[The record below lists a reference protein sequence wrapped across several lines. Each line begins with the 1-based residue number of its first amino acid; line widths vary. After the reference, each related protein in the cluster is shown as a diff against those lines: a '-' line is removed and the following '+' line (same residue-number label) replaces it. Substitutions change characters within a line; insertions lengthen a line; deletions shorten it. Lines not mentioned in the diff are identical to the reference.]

1 MSPPLGWSRLSIEA
15 NGADAATMFQTKTN
29 AYREAVARWT
39 YARRIT
45 ASCSGWLTPSLFPGV
60 SSAATVSR
68 LDVELRAEILDLC
81 ADLMEVVAS
90 LPPRTYTRQRLC
102 DQLNSCLV
110 ARGWGTAYGTVE

>member
-1 MSPPLGWSRLSIEA
+1 MDVRSEDYGELQRLV
-15 NGADAATMFQTKTN
+15 D
-29 AYREAVARWT
+29 
-39 YARRIT
+39 
-45 ASCSGWLTPSLFPGV
+45 SLFAPGV

-90 LPPRTYTRQRLC
+90 LPSRTYTRQRLC

-110 ARGWGTAYGTVE
+110 ARGWGTVYGTVE

>member
-1 MSPPLGWSRLSIEA
+1 MDVRSEDCGELQRLV
-15 NGADAATMFQTKTN
+15 D
-29 AYREAVARWT
+29 
-39 YARRIT
+39 
-45 ASCSGWLTPSLFPGV
+45 SLFVPGI

-110 ARGWGTAYGTVE
+110 ARGWGTVYGTVE